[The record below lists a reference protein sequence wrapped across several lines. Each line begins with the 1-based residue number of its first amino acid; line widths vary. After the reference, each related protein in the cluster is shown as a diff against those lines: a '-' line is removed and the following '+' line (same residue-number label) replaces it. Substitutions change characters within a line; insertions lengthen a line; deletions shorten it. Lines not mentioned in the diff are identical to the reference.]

1 MKKVKTPFTLKNTNK
16 ECMAFLD
23 HALDFAEKY
32 NKKIEFRNVKYL
44 LINRKEACTGYADEE
59 GLVVAYQS
67 DKNSIW
73 KAFETFIHEFCHLE
87 QEIEDSDEWKNWR
100 WFDFSDKFDPFAYK
114 NVMSVIA
121 LERDCEKR
129 ATKYINKYQMFDSAP
144 YIKEANAYLYFQQFC
159 FLKGK
164 WFSLKQ
170 NQKLYEEFVDIMPEK
185 LIPLKNFWNIDM
197 QIMQKFEIIFDK

>member
-1 MKKVKTPFTLKNTNK
+1 MKKVKTPFTFKNTNK

-23 HALDFAEKY
+23 YALDFAERCD
-32 NKKIEFRNVKYL
+32 KKIEFRNVKYL

-67 DKNSIW
+67 DENSIW

-87 QEIEDSDEWKNWR
+87 QEAEDSDEWKNWR
-100 WFDFSDKFDPFAYK
+100 WFDFSNKFDPFAYE

-129 ATKYINKYQMFDSAP
+129 AIKYINKYQMFDSAP
-144 YIKEANAYLYFQQFC
+144 YAKEANAYLYFQQFC

-197 QIMQKFEIIFDK
+197 QVMQKFEIIFDK

>member
-1 MKKVKTPFTLKNTNK
+1 MRKVKTPFTLKNTNK

-23 HALDFAEKY
+23 YALDFAERCD
-32 NKKIEFRNVKYL
+32 KKIEFRNVKYL

-67 DKNSIW
+67 DENSIW

-87 QEIEDSDEWKNWR
+87 QEAEDSDEWKNWR
-100 WFDFSDKFDPFAYK
+100 WFDFSNKFDPFAYE

-129 ATKYINKYQMFDSAP
+129 AIKYINKYQMFDSAP
-144 YIKEANAYLYFQQFC
+144 YAKEANAYLYFQQFC

-197 QIMQKFEIIFDK
+197 QVMQKFEIIFDK

>member
-1 MKKVKTPFTLKNTNK
+1 
-16 ECMAFLD
+16 MAFLD
-23 HALDFAEKY
+23 YALDFAERCD
-32 NKKIEFRNVKYL
+32 KKIEFRNVKYL

-67 DKNSIW
+67 DENSIW

-87 QEIEDSDEWKNWR
+87 QEAEDSDEWKNWR
-100 WFDFSDKFDPFAYK
+100 WFDFSNKFDPFAYE

-129 ATKYINKYQMFDSAP
+129 AIKYINKYQMFGSAP
-144 YIKEANAYLYFQQFC
+144 YAKEANAYLYFQQFC

-197 QIMQKFEIIFDK
+197 QVMQKFEIIFDK

>member
-1 MKKVKTPFTLKNTNK
+1 MKKVKTPFTFKNTNK

-23 HALDFAEKY
+23 YALDFAEKY

-87 QEIEDSDEWKNWR
+87 QEAEDSDEWKNWR
-100 WFDFSDKFDPFAYK
+100 WFDFSNKFDPFAYE

-129 ATKYINKYQMFDSAP
+129 AIKYINKYKMFDSAP
-144 YIKEANAYLYFQQFC
+144 YAKEANAYLYFQQFC

-197 QIMQKFEIIFDK
+197 QVMQKFEIIFDK

>member
-1 MKKVKTPFTLKNTNK
+1 MKKVKIPFTFKNTNK

-23 HALDFAEKY
+23 YALDFAEKY

-87 QEIEDSDEWKNWR
+87 QEAEDSDEWKNWR
-100 WFDFSDKFDPFAYK
+100 WFDFSNKFDPFAYE

-129 ATKYINKYQMFDSAP
+129 AIKYINKYQMFDSAP
-144 YIKEANAYLYFQQFC
+144 YAKEANAYLYFQQFC

-197 QIMQKFEIIFDK
+197 QVMQKFEIIFDK

>member
-1 MKKVKTPFTLKNTNK
+1 MKKVKTPFTFKNTNK
-16 ECMAFLD
+16 ECMSFLD
-23 HALDFAEKY
+23 YALDFAEKY

-67 DKNSIW
+67 DENSIW

-87 QEIEDSDEWKNWR
+87 QEAEDSDEWKNWR
-100 WFDFSDKFDPFAYK
+100 WFDFSNKFDPFAYE

-129 ATKYINKYQMFDSAP
+129 AIKYINKYQMFDSAP
-144 YIKEANAYLYFQQFC
+144 YAKEANAYLYFQQFC

-197 QIMQKFEIIFDK
+197 QVMQKFEIIFDK

>member
-1 MKKVKTPFTLKNTNK
+1 MKKVKTPFTFKNTNK

-23 HALDFAEKY
+23 YALDFAEKY

-87 QEIEDSDEWKNWR
+87 QEAEDSDEWKNWR
-100 WFDFSDKFDPFAYK
+100 WFDFSNKFDPFAYE

-129 ATKYINKYQMFDSAP
+129 AIKYINKYQMFDSAP
-144 YIKEANAYLYFQQFC
+144 YAREANAYLYFQQFC